1 MVRPELVDKM
11 VSGIS
16 LSVRSGEHEPARAG
30 VTMISFLQAHGTF
43 NERGGRSSGW
53 GSWGGATGLHS
64 PRCDYNCTSDVDRK
78 IFVAKVPLHV
88 RQKRKGGRRD

>member
-43 NERGGRSSGW
+43 NERNDRSSNW
-53 GSWGGATGLHS
+53 ESWEEPPDSTAHGMITTVHQMSTGKYLW
-64 PRCDYNCTSDVDRK
+64 
-78 IFVAKVPLHV
+78 
-88 RQKRKGGRRD
+88 QKYRSM